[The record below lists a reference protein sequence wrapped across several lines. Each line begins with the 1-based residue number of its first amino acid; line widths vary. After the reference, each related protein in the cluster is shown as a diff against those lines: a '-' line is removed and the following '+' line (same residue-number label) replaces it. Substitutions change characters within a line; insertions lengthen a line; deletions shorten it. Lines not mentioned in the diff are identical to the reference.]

1 MCEDRNSSYN
11 TIHSLHNCMA
21 EEVNTHVE
29 NVKRLRLGVLRVVPG
44 CVTLKVCLVGKDGG
58 NGVDAEVL

>member
-1 MCEDRNSSYN
+1 
-11 TIHSLHNCMA
+11 MA